1 MNLMKN
7 KFSINDMVSIN
18 HGMIDPDFGQ
28 EISGWIG
35 TIEHCRLVEGSGY
48 IYIVRWSDETLKE
61 KSVLRVSCEEL
72 GLDFETM
79 QLFESE
85 LSLHSSARGKHFIK
99 QCLSLPRRERASSYA
114 GFALC

>member
-1 MNLMKN
+1 MNLAKN
-7 KFSINDMVSIN
+7 KFSVADMVIVN
-18 HGMIDPDFGQ
+18 RGMVDPDFGQ

-35 TIEHCRLVEGSGY
+35 TVEHYRLVEGSGF
-48 IYIVRWSDETLKE
+48 IYTVRWSHETLNDNSMLK
-61 KSVLRVSCEEL
+61 VSCEEL

-114 GFALC
+114 GFAFC